1 MDNTPP
7 APFDGQTA
15 NEEAQPESLTLEK
28 LLAVTDKFAAEQF
41 DHDKTLI
48 KALYASG
55 FRVLVGG
62 SRSDLPAAI
71 LPSSFARAHEAVL
84 EEQRAARGQPR
95 PLLFQN
101 PFLFDGN
108 MMS

>member
-15 NEEAQPESLTLEK
+15 NEEAQPESLTLDK

-41 DHDKTLI
+41 DLDKKLI
-48 KALYASG
+48 KALYANG

-71 LPSSFARAHEAVL
+71 LPASFARAHEAVL
-84 EEQRAARGQPR
+84 EEARAERGAPR
-95 PLLFQN
+95 PSLFLKRN
-101 PFLFDGN
+101 IFDPGC
-108 MMS
+108 MS